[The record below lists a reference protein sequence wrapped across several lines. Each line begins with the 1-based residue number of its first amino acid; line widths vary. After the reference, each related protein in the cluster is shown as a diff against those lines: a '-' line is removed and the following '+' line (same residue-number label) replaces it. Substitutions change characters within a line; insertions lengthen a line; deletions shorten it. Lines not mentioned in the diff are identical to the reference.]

1 VTVRAAVVGAGLMG
15 RWHAHALARA
25 GGSVAAVVDP
35 DSGAAGRL
43 AAAHGSAPS
52 FRRLSEALEAEQIDV
67 VHVCT
72 PTESHPE
79 LVLESLAGGADVL
92 VEKPLAADLAAT
104 EELVERA
111 RAAGRLLCPVH
122 QYLYQPG
129 FRLLER
135 TAPSLGPWRH
145 IEVTMCS
152 AGAEGK
158 PAQADAIAADI
169 LPHPLAALERALPGG
184 LAGLRW
190 SAARLA
196 AGELRAAG
204 ASGDTTVSLCVS
216 MGGRPTRNELRLIG
230 SQGTIELDH
239 FHGYAFV
246 ERGRPTR
253 AGKALRP
260 FSLSGRRAAAAAA
273 NLSGRARRQEPAY
286 PGLRSLIES
295 FYAAARTRG
304 EPPISFEETLAV
316 ATARAALLA
325 LSGS

>member
-1 VTVRAAVVGAGLMG
+1 MVGAGLMG
-15 RWHAHALARA
+15 RWHAHALVRA

-35 DSGAAGRL
+35 DSETASRL
-43 AAAHGSAPS
+43 AAAHGSAPT
-52 FRRLSEALEAEQIDV
+52 FQRLSEALEAAQIDV
-67 VHVCT
+67 VHVCA
-72 PTESHPE
+72 PLESHPE
-79 LVLESLAGGADVL
+79 LVLEALAGGADVL
-92 VEKPLAADLAAT
+92 VEKPLAADVAAT

-129 FRLLER
+129 FRQLER
-135 TAPSLGPWRH
+135 VAPALSPWLH
-145 IEVTMCS
+145 IEATLCS

-158 PAQADAIAADI
+158 PDEADAIAADI
-169 LPHPLAALERALPGG
+169 LPHPLASLERALPGG
-184 LAGLRW
+184 LAGLGW
-190 SAARLA
+190 SAARLS
-196 AGELRAAG
+196 AGELRASGAAG
-204 ASGDTTVSLCVS
+204 ETTVSICVS

-260 FSLSGRRAAAAAA
+260 FALSARRVGVAAA
-273 NLSGRARRQEPAY
+273 NLGERAARREPAY

-304 EPPISFEETLAV
+304 EPPIAFEETLAV
-316 ATARAALLA
+316 ATARAALLE
-325 LSGS
+325 LSAS

>member
-1 VTVRAAVVGAGLMG
+1 MTVRAAVVGAGLMG
-15 RWHAHALARA
+15 RWHAHALVRA

-35 DSGAAGRL
+35 DSGAADRL
-43 AAAHGSAPS
+43 AAAHGSPPRFQS
-52 FRRLSEALEAEQIDV
+52 LTEALEAGQLDV

-72 PTESHPE
+72 PTESHSA

-92 VEKPLAADLAAT
+92 VEKPLATDLDAT
-104 EELVERA
+104 EELVEHA
-111 RAAGRLLCPVH
+111 RTAGRLLCPVH

-129 FRLLER
+129 FRQLER
-135 TAPSLGPWRH
+135 SAASLGPWRH
-145 IEVTMCS
+145 IEATMCS
-152 AGAEGK
+152 AGAEGR
-158 PAQADAIAADI
+158 PAEADAIAAEI
-169 LPHPLAALERALPGG
+169 LPHPLASLERALPGG
-184 LAGLRW
+184 LAGLGW

-196 AGELRAAG
+196 GGELRASGTAG
-204 ASGDTTVSLCVS
+204 ETTVSICVS

-246 ERGRPTR
+246 ERGRPSR

-260 FSLSGRRAAAAAA
+260 FSLSGRRAAAAAV
-273 NLSGRARRQEPAY
+273 NLSGRARRKEPAY

-295 FYAAARTRG
+295 FYEAARTRG

-316 ATARAALLA
+316 ATARAELVA
-325 LSGS
+325 LSAS